1 MKKIINPKYILYMLL
16 PTASIIMGMLLLFD
30 GDVINYTV
38 SGVVGAAGSGLA
50 FCIFMFIPH
59 SYVIDKGGIS
69 TFYRIKGCNY
79 IPWSDITGI
88 NTSFDA
94 FYENL
99 FFWKDYVISHK
110 NMKRNGR
117 AINTVTKTKKT
128 KELIAKYWW
137 RGVDSI
143 SLLGEQK

>member
-1 MKKIINPKYILYMLL
+1 MKKIINTKYVLYMIL
-16 PTASIIMGMLLLFD
+16 PIAAIVLSALLLLD
-30 GDVINYTV
+30 ESIVNYAV
-38 SGVVGAAGSGLA
+38 AGVLGASGIGLA
-50 FCIFMFIPH
+50 LCLFLFVPH
-59 SYVIDKGGIS
+59 SYIINKDGIK
-69 TFYRIKGCNY
+69 TFYRIKSFNY
-79 IPWSDITGI
+79 IPWADINGI
-88 NTSFDA
+88 STSFDT

-128 KELIAKYWW
+128 KTLIEKYWW

-143 SLLGEQK
+143 SL

>member
-1 MKKIINPKYILYMLL
+1 MKKIINPKYILYMVL
-16 PTASIIMGMLLLFD
+16 PVVAIVLSALLLL
-30 GDVINYTV
+30 GESIVNYAV
-38 SGVVGAAGSGLA
+38 AGVFGASGIGLA
-50 FCIFMFIPH
+50 LCLFLFVPH
-59 SYVIDKGGIS
+59 SYIINKDGIK
-69 TFYRIKGCNY
+69 TFYRIKSCNY
-79 IPWSDITGI
+79 IPWTDINGI
-88 NTSFDA
+88 NTSFDT

-128 KELIAKYWW
+128 KALIEKYWW

-143 SLLGEQK
+143 SL

>member
-1 MKKIINPKYILYMLL
+1 MQEVFNRH
-16 PTASIIMGMLLLFD
+16 ARDNVF
-30 GDVINYTV
+30 V
-38 SGVVGAAGSGLA
+38 
-50 FCIFMFIPH
+50 FC
-59 SYVIDKGGIS
+59 
-69 TFYRIKGCNY
+69 
-79 IPWSDITGI
+79 TGI

-128 KELIAKYWW
+128 KALIEKYWW

-143 SLLGEQK
+143 SL

>member
-1 MKKIINPKYILYMLL
+1 MKKIINPKYILYMVLPVVAIVLSMLFFLGESIVNYAVGGVLL
-16 PTASIIMGMLLLFD
+16 ASGIGLSLCLFLF
-30 GDVINYTV
+30 V
-38 SGVVGAAGSGLA
+38 
-50 FCIFMFIPH
+50 PH
-59 SYVIDKGGIS
+59 SYIINKDGIK
-69 TFYRIKGCNY
+69 TFYRIKSCNY
-79 IPWSDITGI
+79 IPWADIHGI
-88 NTSFDA
+88 NTSFDF

-128 KELIAKYWW
+128 KALIEKYWW

-143 SLLGEQK
+143 SL

>member
-1 MKKIINPKYILYMLL
+1 MKKITNPKYILYMVLPFVAIVLSMLFLL
-16 PTASIIMGMLLLFD
+16 GESMVNYAVGGVLLASGIGLSLCLFLF
-30 GDVINYTV
+30 V
-38 SGVVGAAGSGLA
+38 
-50 FCIFMFIPH
+50 PH
-59 SYVIDKGGIS
+59 SYIINNDGIK
-69 TFYRIKGCNY
+69 TFYRIKSYNY
-79 IPWSDITGI
+79 IPWTDINGI
-88 NTSFDA
+88 NTSFDT

-128 KELIAKYWW
+128 KTLIEKYWW

-143 SLLGEQK
+143 SL